1 MDKNVQLEDLVSKI
15 DNMEKCHHIEILR
28 IIKESS
34 PNVCIS
40 ENKNGSFINMNE
52 FEAFLKNELRL
63 NEAITNQIISITSTT
78 SKNFLLNVLLDL
90 YKVNNKPKTI
100 EDSQK
105 TPI

>member
-1 MDKNVQLEDLVSKI
+1 MDKNIQLEDLVSKI

-52 FEAFLKNELRL
+52 LNSNTIEEIHTYIRLNDTIEEDIQHHETLKN
-63 NEAITNQIISITSTT
+63 TIIETFIS
-78 SKNFLLNVLLDL
+78 
-90 YKVNNKPKTI
+90 
-100 EDSQK
+100 
-105 TPI
+105 